1 MARDVGKHTA
11 LSLLIVLQ
19 WTAKQTQQPQQQ
31 KCPLLKASSGAEGL
45 KKIALQAKAVSV
57 LNAIQ
62 CQTSCAEPRSMQR
75 LRDRFANTGS
85 VAERRHTGLP
95 KSTTRQQDRF
105 IVIGT
110 ATAKYVLRCTSLG
123 FRMGQRMR
131 ATTHHL
137 MTSTRCCRF
146 CRSGNSSDPSGDWG
160 GWSVTST
167 RQHCLDCIHNNGS
180 NTRFGLFDL

>member
-19 WTAKQTQQPQQQ
+19 WIAKQTQQPQ
-31 KCPLLKASSGAEGL
+31 KICPLLKASRGAAGL
-45 KKIALQAKAVSV
+45 KRKKIALQVKAVSV
-57 LNAIQ
+57 LNAVQ

-95 KSTTRQQDRF
+95 KSTIRQQDRF
-105 IVIGT
+105 IVLTYLDQEQPPQNTYCG
-110 ATAKYVLRCTSLG
+110 VHLWDL
-123 FRMGQRMR
+123 MGQRMR

-137 MTSTRCCRF
+137 MTSARCSRF
-146 CRSGNSSDPSGDWG
+146 CSRSGNSSDPSG
-160 GWSVTST
+160 
-167 RQHCLDCIHNNGS
+167 N
-180 NTRFGLFDL
+180 